1 MKHTISFLHFLL
13 CAALL
18 PQDIHAQN
26 TCQTKFLPVLH
37 AYTDTVS
44 YMEDGRTFQG
54 YWIVEHE
61 KHPDVKETTANHI
74 TFFNSNDTLEFT
86 VKQGDINDFIIINSS
101 GDSALTRIVG
111 VSANILGNPPSWI
124 TEVMPSGKLTREQAA
139 FDIDA
144 LAYTLSEVHPDMF
157 AVCRQ
162 ADFLSAV
169 ARVKQSLPDSL
180 TAVELFRRAA
190 PLVTMIGDG
199 HTSMYFPYN
208 TYFTP
213 ERKRLPMRVEVTAD
227 GRLTALSSVGGTV
240 PDGAEIVSINGHATA
255 DMIKAMLRYESGE
268 RDFFRMAR
276 LNNDFHAL
284 FGMMHEADEYD
295 VAYRTSE
302 DGRTLHAMMK
312 AATYDEMKRLTPEK
326 GNEKTPAPY
335 SFKILKDK
343 NTAVMDFRSFE
354 NPEAMAAFADSMFTA
369 ISRKGIHNL
378 IIDIRQNGGGNSAVG
393 DVLLRYIS
401 SKPFIQMAAAMTR
414 ITPTTQRLMGNRT
427 MLTGIYF
434 FESGDSAGFIKPLTA
449 EEGRFKGRV
458 YLLTSHKTFS
468 SASSFSW
475 AFKEFGM
482 GTVVGEETGGMSVA
496 FGDILPYRLPV
507 SKLPCTISYK
517 RFWLPGGD
525 ENDIHGT
532 LPDYEVK
539 QQDALDKAL
548 QLISE
553 KR

>member
-1 MKHTISFLHFLL
+1 
-13 CAALL
+13 
-18 PQDIHAQN
+18 
-26 TCQTKFLPVLH
+26 
-37 AYTDTVS
+37 
-44 YMEDGRTFQG
+44 
-54 YWIVEHE
+54 
-61 KHPDVKETTANHI
+61 
-74 TFFNSNDTLEFT
+74 
-86 VKQGDINDFIIINSS
+86 
-101 GDSALTRIVG
+101 
-111 VSANILGNPPSWI
+111 
-124 TEVMPSGKLTREQAA
+124 
-139 FDIDA
+139 
-144 LAYTLSEVHPDMF
+144 
-157 AVCRQ
+157 
-162 ADFLSAV
+162 
-169 ARVKQSLPDSL
+169 
-180 TAVELFRRAA
+180 
-190 PLVTMIGDG
+190 
-199 HTSMYFPYN
+199 
-208 TYFTP
+208 
-213 ERKRLPMRVEVTAD
+213 
-227 GRLTALSSVGGTV
+227 
-240 PDGAEIVSINGHATA
+240 
-255 DMIKAMLRYESGE
+255 
-268 RDFFRMAR
+268 
-276 LNNDFHAL
+276 
-284 FGMMHEADEYD
+284 
-295 VAYRTSE
+295 
-302 DGRTLHAMMK
+302 
-312 AATYDEMKRLTPEK
+312 
-326 GNEKTPAPY
+326 
-335 SFKILKDK
+335 
-343 NTAVMDFRSFE
+343 MDFRSFE

-369 ISRKGIHNL
+369 ISHEGIRNL

-427 MLTGIYF
+427 MPTGIYF